1 MNLLQTENR
10 VLAAIAGR
18 LPDVPANSVMVF
30 WQAVASTGWVRVT
43 GISSTWGL
51 RVVGDG
57 MQGGGAGGQHDPV
70 INDRVPSHT
79 HGVSG
84 STAGES
90 ADHAHYVSVMTG
102 TESALHTHG
111 IIVDAAGAHQHT
123 VLGRVAVGSGA
134 IQPGGAYG
142 TPSDNQVTSSAG
154 SHAHTA
160 SASTESATHTH
171 AVNTWTGGRN
181 TAHAHAFSVTST
193 ANAGA
198 DSWRPRYLDVL
209 VCRKT

>member
-18 LPDVPANSVMVF
+18 LPDVPPNSVMVF
-30 WQAVASTGWVRVT
+30 WQAVASTGWVRLT
-43 GISSTWGL
+43 GITTTWGL

-57 MQGGGAGGQHDPV
+57 MQGGLAGGQHDPV
-70 INDRVPSHT
+70 VNDRVPSHT
-79 HGVSG
+79 HVVSG
-84 STAGES
+84 NTGGEN
-90 ADHAHYVSVMTG
+90 ADHAHYVSVTTG
-102 TESALHTHG
+102 TESALHTHYVA
-111 IIVDAAGAHQHT
+111 VDAAGAHQHT

-160 SASTESATHTH
+160 SATTESALHAH

-181 TAHAHAFSVTST
+181 TAHSHGFVVISAP
-193 ANAGA
+193 NALA
-198 DSWRPRYLDVL
+198 DSWRPRYLDVI
-209 VCRKT
+209 VCQKM

>member
-1 MNLLQTENR
+1 MNILQTENR

-18 LPDVPANSVMVF
+18 LPDVPANSVMIF
-30 WQAVASTGWVRVT
+30 WQSVASTGWVRIT
-43 GISSTWGL
+43 DINSTWGL

-57 MQGGGAGGQHDPV
+57 IAAGGAGGQHDPV
-70 INDRVPSHT
+70 VNDRVPSHT

-84 STAGES
+84 NTGGEN
-90 ADHAHYVSVMTG
+90 ADHAHYVSVTTG
-102 TESALHTHG
+102 TESELHTHYVA
-111 IIVDAAGAHQHT
+111 VDAAGAHQHT